1 MTADLAAVLLVLAAA
16 PAATAFPIAYAWI
29 ARGVWWRTPAG
40 RALMTSS
47 TALAL
52 LIDISLVYQFLGDDY
67 ALRDAVR
74 LTVFA
79 LIAAGAW
86 LKFGALIYEHRQQ
99 RKAAR
104 VVPPLP

>member
-1 MTADLAAVLLVLAAA
+1 MSADTAAILLVVAAA
-16 PAATAFPIAYAWI
+16 PAATLFPFAYAWI
-29 ARGVWWRTPAG
+29 ARGIWWRTWTG

-52 LIDISLVYQFLGDDY
+52 LIDISLAYQAFGDNY
-67 ALRDAVR
+67 ALRDVVR

-86 LKFGALIYEHRQQ
+86 LKLGALVYETWRHRGDE
-99 RKAAR
+99 
-104 VVPPLP
+104 

>member
-1 MTADLAAVLLVLAAA
+1 MTADTAAVLLVVAAA
-16 PAATAFPIAYAWI
+16 PAATLFPFLYGWV
-29 ARGVWWRTPAG
+29 ARRVWWRNPTG

-52 LIDISLVYQFLGDDY
+52 LIDISLVYQAFGDDY

-86 LKFGALIYEHRQQ
+86 LKLGALVYETWLNRGDE
-99 RKAAR
+99 
-104 VVPPLP
+104 

>member
-16 PAATAFPIAYAWI
+16 PPATLFPLCYGWI
-29 ARGVWWRTPAG
+29 ARGVWWRSPAG

-52 LIDISLVYQFLGDDY
+52 LIDISLVYQWLGDDY
-67 ALRDAVR
+67 ALRDVVR

-79 LIAAGAW
+79 LVALGAW
-86 LKFGALIYEHRQQ
+86 LKFGALIYEWRQG
-99 RKAAR
+99 RKNS
-104 VVPPLP
+104 

>member
-1 MTADLAAVLLVLAAA
+1 MTADTLAVLLILAAA
-16 PAATAFPIAYAWI
+16 PAATAFPFCYGWI

-52 LIDISLVYQFLGDDY
+52 LIDISLAYQFLGDDY
-67 ALRDAVR
+67 ALRDVVR

-79 LIAAGAW
+79 LIAVGAW
-86 LKFGALIYEHRQQ
+86 LKLGALLYENGQQ
-99 RKAAR
+99 RRKP
-104 VVPPLP
+104 VPPL

>member
-1 MTADLAAVLLVLAAA
+1 MSADLAAVILVLIAA
-16 PAATAFPIAYAWI
+16 PPATLFPLTYAWI

-52 LIDISLVYQFLGDDY
+52 LIDISLLYQWLGDDY

-74 LTVFA
+74 LTVYA
-79 LIAAGAW
+79 LVALGAW
-86 LKFGALIYEHRQQ
+86 LKLGALLLESWRG
-99 RKAAR
+99 RKR
-104 VVPPLP
+104 

>member
-1 MTADLAAVLLVLAAA
+1 MSADTAAIVLVLIAA
-16 PAATAFPIAYAWI
+16 PAATLFPICFAWI
-29 ARGVWWRTPAG
+29 SRGIWWRNPAG

-52 LIDISLVYQFLGDDY
+52 LIDISLLYQWLGDDY

-74 LTVFA
+74 LSVYA

-86 LKFGALIYEHRQQ
+86 QKLYALLRESWHIT
-99 RKAAR
+99 AADE
-104 VVPPLP
+104 

>member
-1 MTADLAAVLLVLAAA
+1 MNADTLAVVLVAMAA
-16 PAATAFPIAYAWI
+16 PAATAFPFAYAWI
-29 ARGVWWRTPAG
+29 ARGVWWRTPTG

-52 LIDISLVYQFLGDDY
+52 LIDISLAYQAFGDDY

-79 LIAAGAW
+79 LVALGAW
-86 LKFGALIYEHRQQ
+86 LKLGALIYEARE
-99 RKAAR
+99 RK
-104 VVPPLP
+104 

>member
-1 MTADLAAVLLVLAAA
+1 MTADTAAVLLVVAAA
-16 PAATAFPIAYAWI
+16 PAATLFPFLYAWVG
-29 ARGVWWRTPAG
+29 RHVWWRNPTG

-52 LIDISLVYQFLGDDY
+52 LIDISLVYQAFGDDY

-86 LKFGALIYEHRQQ
+86 LKLGALVYETWLNRGDE
-99 RKAAR
+99 
-104 VVPPLP
+104 

>member
-1 MTADLAAVLLVLAAA
+1 MSADTAAIMLVLIAA
-16 PAATAFPIAYAWI
+16 PAATLFPICFAWI
-29 ARGVWWRTPAG
+29 SRGIWWRNPAG

-52 LIDISLVYQFLGDDY
+52 LIDISLLYQWLGDDY

-74 LTVFA
+74 LSVYA

-86 LKFGALIYEHRQQ
+86 QKLYALLRESWHIT
-99 RKAAR
+99 AADE
-104 VVPPLP
+104 